1 MKLSQIAAKP
11 QLVQLVLDDEE
22 TIASYGEPMEFWTY
36 DRQPIQTFM
45 KLASTQGTDNQAML
59 EVVRRMILDE
69 NGKEILTDEISLP
82 GPVLMRAIT
91 KIVASLGK

>member
-11 QLVQLVLDDEE
+11 QLVQLVLDDQE